1 MRVKL
6 IRAATMRLA
15 LTEAHRLMGP
25 EALILQ
31 SRKIG
36 NQVEISVATDAEE
49 TLDHREQW
57 SEALAFHQ
65 VPERLVEQWRG
76 RTPDAAMAETFRF
89 GGIGYERP
97 LLLVGPPGAGKTMTA
112 VKLATRLVLDGIKP
126 TVINAD
132 QNRAGAGQQLAALC
146 RVLKA
151 DFIDTGGAARERRR
165 TPKSAA
171 TLIDLPGMDPFNDG
185 EMATMSR
192 MIEQVSGIAA
202 LVLPAGLDVQDSADI
217 ASRFH
222 AAGATLLI
230 PTRLD
235 LTRRLGGV
243 IAAAEVAP
251 YTFSLAGTSG
261 SMAQALEPVTPSF
274 LTKRLLGHDR
284 QEATTNAA

>member
-65 VPERLVEQWRG
+65 VPERLAERWRG
-76 RTPDAAMAETFRF
+76 RTPDAALAETFQF

-151 DFIDTGGAARERRR
+151 DFIDSGGAARTRRR
-165 TPKSAA
+165 AAKTAA

-192 MIEQVSGIAA
+192 MIQQVSGIAA

-217 ASRFH
+217 AARFH

-243 IAAAEVAP
+243 IAAADVAP

-261 SMAQALEPVTPSF
+261 SMSQALEAVTPSF